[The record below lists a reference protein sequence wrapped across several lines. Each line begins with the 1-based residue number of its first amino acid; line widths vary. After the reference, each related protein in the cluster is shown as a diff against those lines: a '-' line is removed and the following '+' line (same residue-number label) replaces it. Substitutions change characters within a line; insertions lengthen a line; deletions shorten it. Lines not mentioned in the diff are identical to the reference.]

1 MRKEQDMGGKRYP
14 PTEQIEALQKFV
26 SERIYALQREYLG
39 KNGSGAHARA
49 VLAQLRRGSLANM
62 PAWTQVDDDF
72 FEKWPVAVLGEP
84 ENNAKAVN
92 AVDGVLRIFA
102 LHQQSQ
108 HAYGVAGGS
117 DDNDGQK
124 GSRPL
129 SFGRACKLISQGD
142 NTAKN
147 VRLRM
152 EQVRQAPDFE
162 TTIRR
167 MLLLVRLMKSSRVR
181 IAIDYGHLVSDL
193 YRIQYPA
200 VAQDVF
206 NEWGLQ
212 YFHSSKSDSEH
223 QK

>member
-14 PTEQIEALQKFV
+14 PKEQIEALQKFV
-26 SERIYALQREYLG
+26 LGRIYSLQREYLG
-39 KNGSGAHARA
+39 KSGSGAHARA
-49 VLAQLRRGSLANM
+49 VLARLRRGSMTNT

-72 FEKWPVAVLGEP
+72 FEKWPVIVLGEP
-84 ENNAKAVN
+84 EDNTKAVN
-92 AVDGVLRIFA
+92 AVDGALRIFA

-108 HAYGVAGGS
+108 HVYGVAG
-117 DDNDGQK
+117 DVDGDEK

-129 SFGRACKLISQGD
+129 PFGRACKLISQGD
-142 NTAKN
+142 NTTKN

-152 EQVRQAPDFE
+152 EQVRQALDFE
-162 TTIRR
+162 TAIRK
-167 MLLLVRLMKSSRVR
+167 MLLLVRLMKSSRVH
-181 IAIDYGHLVSDL
+181 ITIDYGRLVSDL

-212 YFHSSKSDSEH
+212 YFHSAKSDSE
-223 QK
+223 Q